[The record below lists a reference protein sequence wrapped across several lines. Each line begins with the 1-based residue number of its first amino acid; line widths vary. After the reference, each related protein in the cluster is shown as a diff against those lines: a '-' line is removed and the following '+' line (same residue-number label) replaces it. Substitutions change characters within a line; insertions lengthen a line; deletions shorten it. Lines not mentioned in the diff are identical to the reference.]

1 MAGKPVWMIQM
12 KMKIASSGILIVIG
26 GIILSMSITQF
37 LLTQVIEQLSWF
49 TDSGIIGILV
59 FILMYVIFGI
69 LVIPASFHKYLSGI
83 LFGFSLGVLIAW
95 IGSMVAAIIPF
106 LLAKK
111 WFNPFAQKLLDKNPK
126 LKGIENAISSDK
138 WKTVALSRVSLIIPY
153 GVLNYAF
160 GATEL
165 KMKDYIIGN
174 FAMIVPS
181 IMYAW
186 WGSQTRVIAGAI
198 ETKEKGLSYTISILI
213 SFLLTIWL
221 VIRSKKIS
229 NTLASFENE

>member
-1 MAGKPVWMIQM
+1 M
-12 KMKIASSGILIVIG
+12 KLKFASSGILIVIG
-26 GIILSMSITQF
+26 GIILSMSITQ
-37 LLTQVIEQLSWF
+37 LLLSQIIEQISWF
-49 TDSGIIGILV
+49 TDSGIAGIVV
-59 FILMYVIFGI
+59 FLLIYVLFGI

-95 IGSMVAAIIPF
+95 VGSMIAAIIPF

-111 WFNPFAQKLLDKNPK
+111 WLNPFAQKLLNKNPK
-126 LKGIENAISSDK
+126 LLGIENAIISDK

-165 KMKDYIIGN
+165 KLKHYIIGN

-181 IMYAW
+181 IMYVW
-186 WGSQTRVIAGAI
+186 WGSQTRIIAGAI
-198 ETKEKGLSYTISILI
+198 ETNEKGPSYVISLI
-213 SFLLTIWL
+213 VSFLLTIWL
-221 VIRSKKIS
+221 VVRSHKIS
-229 NTLASFENE
+229 KSLARFENE